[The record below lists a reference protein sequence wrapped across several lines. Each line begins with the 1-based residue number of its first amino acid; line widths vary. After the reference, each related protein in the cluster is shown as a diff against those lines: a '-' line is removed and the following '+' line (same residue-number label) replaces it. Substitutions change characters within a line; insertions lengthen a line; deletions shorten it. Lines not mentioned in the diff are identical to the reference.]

1 MSEEKKES
9 LIEPEIE
16 QMQTEESPKEKEFR
30 EGKKKYILKG
40 ISSVISCIIH
50 TCGFFSIWTIG
61 NSVVYLISFRRHF
74 NNNISNNEFYNFF
87 NITNWWFY

>member
-30 EGKKKYILKG
+30 EGKKKIYFKRNKFSNIMYNTHMWFFFNMDNRKFCSLLNI
-40 ISSVISCIIH
+40 ISS
-50 TCGFFSIWTIG
+50 
-61 NSVVYLISFRRHF
+61 SF
-74 NNNISNNEFYNFF
+74 
-87 NITNWWFY
+87 